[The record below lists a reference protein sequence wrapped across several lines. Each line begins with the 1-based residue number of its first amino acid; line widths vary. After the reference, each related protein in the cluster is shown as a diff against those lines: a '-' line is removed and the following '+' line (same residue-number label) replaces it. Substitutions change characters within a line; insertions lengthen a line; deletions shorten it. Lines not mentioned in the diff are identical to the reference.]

1 VRRGL
6 ALLLLFATLALAGG
20 AAAAWQSGI
29 YVGKLRN
36 PGYGTRGQ
44 TPIRLSVTKTQVRVL
59 SAQLS
64 LRCSAKGRMP
74 VKIGPLK
81 PMRIRVRPD
90 TGGAQF
96 SMNQTMGPTHVT
108 IVGGITPG
116 KPLQGLLDATRDTPT
131 GACEDSA
138 LFTATPR

>member
-1 VRRGL
+1 MRRGV
-6 ALLLLFATLALAGG
+6 ALLLLLVTLAFAGG

-44 TPIRLSVTKTQVRVL
+44 TQIRLSVTKTQVRVL

-64 LRCSAKGRMP
+64 LRCSVKGRTP
-74 VKIGPLK
+74 VKVGPLK
-81 PMRIRVRPD
+81 PMKIRIRPD

-96 SMNQTMGPTHVT
+96 AMNQTIGAIHVSV
-108 IVGGITPG
+108 VGGITPG
-116 KPLQGLLDATRDTPT
+116 RPLQGVLDASRDTAA
-131 GACEDSA
+131 GSCEDSA
-138 LFTATPR
+138 LFTAKPS

>member
-1 VRRGL
+1 VRLGL
-6 ALLLLFATLALAGG
+6 ALLLVFAALAFAGG

-44 TPIRLSVTKTQVRVL
+44 TQIRLSVTKTQVRVL

-64 LRCSAKGRMP
+64 FRCSVKGRVP

-81 PMRIRVRPD
+81 PAKIRIRPD

-96 SMNQTMGPTHVT
+96 SVNQAIGAIHVS

-116 KPLQGLLDATRDTPT
+116 RPLQGLLDASRDTPS
-131 GACEDSA
+131 GSCEDAA
-138 LFTATPR
+138 LFTASPR